1 MPIIKSAIK
10 RARQTT
16 KRRSH
21 NLKVRAAIKADM
33 HVAMSAIATGE
44 STTITEALKAAQSEI
59 DRAVKKGTL
68 HRNTASR
75 KLSRLV
81 LAGNKVVA
89 VKPVKEPKVKA
100 EKVLA
105 PKSKKP
111 VAKKASSKKS
121 AK

>member
-16 KRRSH
+16 RRRSLD
-21 NLKVRAAIKADM
+21 LKVRAAIKADM

-44 STTITEALKAAQSEI
+44 QATIAEALKAAQSEI

-89 VKPVKEPKVKA
+89 VKPEKALKPKA
-100 EKVLA
+100 EKTLA
-105 PKSKKP
+105 SKSKKP
-111 VAKKASSKKS
+111 AAKKSTPKKS